1 MAGTVAPV
9 RITVFILDD
18 HEIVRLGLRVA
29 LEHEGDIAVVGQSG
43 LAAGSVDQILRL
55 RPDVAILDPRL
66 PDGSGIDVCRE
77 LQARAPEIACLVLT
91 AYDDDDAL
99 FAAIMAGARGFLLKQ
114 AGGLDLANAVRLLA
128 DGRSLLDP
136 EVTCRVLDHLR
147 DGTDEALALARLSP
161 SEHRVLELIGSGMTN
176 REIACEMSV
185 AEKTVKNQV
194 SSMFAKL
201 GLRRRT
207 QAAVYAARHVTQPD

>member
-1 MAGTVAPV
+1 MAGTAATT
-9 RITVFILDD
+9 RIRVFLLDD
-18 HEIVRLGLRVA
+18 QEIVRLGVRVA
-29 LEHEGDIAVVGQSG
+29 LEREDDITVVGESG

-77 LQARAPEIACLVLT
+77 LQERSPEVACLVLT
-91 AYDDDDAL
+91 AYNDDDAL

-114 AGGLDLANAVRLLA
+114 AGGVDLVAAVRLLA
-128 DGRSLLDP
+128 DGQSLLDP

-147 DGTDEALALARLSP
+147 DGTDEAAALARLSP
-161 SEHRVLELIGSGMTN
+161 SEHRVLKLIGDGLTN
-176 REIACEMSV
+176 REIACEMRV

-207 QAAVYAARHVTQPD
+207 QAAVYAARHAPQPD